1 MSDYLNLKDKTFVVF
16 GASSGIGAETALLLD
31 SLGGNVI
38 LVARREKELIDILG
52 RMQGRG
58 NRYYT
63 ADVSDLSGIEP
74 LVKKIVT
81 ECGLIHGVV
90 YSVGMTLSMPL
101 QMFTP
106 EKLQKIFTTNFFAF
120 VECVRQV
127 CKKGRYQKGMHI
139 VGVSSVAANRGDKA
153 HLGYSASKAAMDA
166 AVRCI
171 ATEVANKGIRINT
184 IAPGMTKTD
193 MYEGF
198 LEKNGEDSAT
208 NQNLLT
214 RQYLGLAEKK
224 DVANAIAF
232 LLSERSDFVTGI
244 SFPVDGG
251 YSTS

>member
-1 MSDYLNLKDKTFVVF
+1 MIDYLNLKDKNFVVL
-16 GASSGIGAETALLLD
+16 GGSSGIGAETALLLD
-31 SLGGNVI
+31 SLGSRVI
-38 LVARREKELIDILG
+38 LVARREKELMGVLG
-52 RMQGRG
+52 QMQGRN

-63 ADVSDLSGIEP
+63 ADVSDLSSIEP
-74 LVKKIVT
+74 LVKKIVS

-90 YSVGMTLSMPL
+90 YSVGMTQSMPL

-106 EKLQKIFTTNFFAF
+106 ERLQKIFTTNFFAF

-127 CKKGRYQKGMHI
+127 CKKGRYEKGMHI
-139 VGVSSVAANRGDKA
+139 VGLSSVAATRGDKA

-171 ATEVANKGIRINT
+171 ATEVASKGIRINT

-198 LEKNGEDSAT
+198 LKKSGEASAA
-208 NQNLLT
+208 NRNLLT

-224 DVANAIAF
+224 DIANAIVF
-232 LLSERSDFVTGI
+232 LLSERSDFITGI